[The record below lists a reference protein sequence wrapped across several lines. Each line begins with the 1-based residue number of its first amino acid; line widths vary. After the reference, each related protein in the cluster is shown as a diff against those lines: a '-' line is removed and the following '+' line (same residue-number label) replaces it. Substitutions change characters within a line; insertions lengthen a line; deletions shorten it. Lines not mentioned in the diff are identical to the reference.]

1 MKIPDWDPEMS
12 LDELPEPTLADLLEI
27 EEHIDEDMDH
37 LDDLDLLD
45 IAISLDDVD
54 ENESYEDD
62 YFT

>member
-1 MKIPDWDPEMS
+1 MKIPDWDPDMS